1 MATIKDIARLA
12 KVTPSTVSRVLNHSG
27 GYSEKTRRRVE
38 KIADELHYQKT
49 EAAVNLV
56 AQTSNLIGVIVTNAT
71 TSFAAP
77 IIDSIEDWAYQNGG
91 RILLTHCGFYDSER
105 L

>member
-49 EAAVNLV
+49 KLP
-56 AQTSNLIGVIVTNAT
+56 LIWLHRPQI
-71 TSFAAP
+71 
-77 IIDSIEDWAYQNGG
+77 
-91 RILLTHCGFYDSER
+91 
-105 L
+105 